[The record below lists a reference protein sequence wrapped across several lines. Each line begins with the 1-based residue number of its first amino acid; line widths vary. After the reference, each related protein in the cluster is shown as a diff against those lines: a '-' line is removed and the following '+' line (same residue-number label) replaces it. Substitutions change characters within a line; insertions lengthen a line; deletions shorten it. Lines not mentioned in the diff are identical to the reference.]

1 MRRTDWSSDIGF
13 ASKVQTKDAVAEGN
27 ATTGVRL
34 DTLPAARDYYW
45 HARAQ
50 GAGTTGVFGATFKFT
65 VGPAIVI
72 NAPEGAVFPYV
83 ANLHKFNDWSPWAA
97 RDPQLRVTYS
107 GPESGKGAHTEWE
120 SSKKEIGTG
129 LMEITE
135 ADPNRHAELVV
146 NLDDL
151 EGTTFYDI
159 APAGSGSKV
168 TWGFGYNAGTSPLGR
183 WKGLMLDRLIGGE
196 FQSGLVKLKE
206 IVEADRA
213 PTMPP
218 AAPPPPVATAPD
230 APATPGATPGSDAQS
245 TVVPES
251 SVPQS
256 TSSTPETAPAPEP
269 APAKPAKKKKH

>member
-1 MRRTDWSSDIGF
+1 MRPVMRLILGLLALALILVGVAF
-13 ASKVQTKDAVAEGN
+13 ALPSQVTVA
-27 ATTGVRL
+27 RS
-34 DTLPAARDYYW
+34 
-45 HARAQ
+45 
-50 GAGTTGVFGATFKFT
+50 
-65 VGPAIVI
+65 IVI

-83 ANLHKFNDWSPWAA
+83 TNLHKFADWSPWAA

-107 GPESGKGAHTEWE
+107 GPESGKGAHTEWQ
-120 SSKKEIGTG
+120 SSQKSIGTG

-146 NLDDL
+146 NLNGL

-206 IVEADRA
+206 RVEADRA
-213 PTMPP
+213 PVTPPP
-218 AAPPPPVATAPD
+218 AAPPPVATAPD
-230 APATPGATPGSDAQS
+230 GAPPTPGATPGSEAQS
-245 TVVPES
+245 TVVPETT
-251 SVPQS
+251 VPQS
-256 TSSTPETAPAPEP
+256 TSANPEP
-269 APAKPAKKKKH
+269 APAPEAAPAPAKPQKKKKQR

>member
-1 MRRTDWSSDIGF
+1 MRPIMRLILGLVALALILAGVAF
-13 ASKVQTKDAVAEGN
+13 ALPSQVTVA
-27 ATTGVRL
+27 RS
-34 DTLPAARDYYW
+34 
-45 HARAQ
+45 
-50 GAGTTGVFGATFKFT
+50 
-65 VGPAIVI
+65 IVI

-83 ANLHKFNDWSPWAA
+83 VNLHKFNDWSPWAA

-213 PTMPP
+213 PTTPP
-218 AAPPPPVATAPD
+218 APPPPPVATAPD
-230 APATPGATPGSDAQS
+230 VPATPGASPGSEAQS

-256 TSSTPETAPAPEP
+256 TSATPEPQPAPEPAP
-269 APAKPAKKKKH
+269 APAKPAKKKNH

>member
-1 MRRTDWSSDIGF
+1 
-13 ASKVQTKDAVAEGN
+13 
-27 ATTGVRL
+27 
-34 DTLPAARDYYW
+34 
-45 HARAQ
+45 
-50 GAGTTGVFGATFKFT
+50 
-65 VGPAIVI
+65 
-72 NAPEGAVFPYV
+72 
-83 ANLHKFNDWSPWAA
+83 
-97 RDPQLRVTYS
+97 
-107 GPESGKGAHTEWE
+107 
-120 SSKKEIGTG
+120 
-129 LMEITE
+129 MEITE

>member
-1 MRRTDWSSDIGF
+1 
-13 ASKVQTKDAVAEGN
+13 
-27 ATTGVRL
+27 
-34 DTLPAARDYYW
+34 
-45 HARAQ
+45 
-50 GAGTTGVFGATFKFT
+50 
-65 VGPAIVI
+65 VI

-83 ANLHKFNDWSPWAA
+83 VNLHKFNDWSPWAA
-97 RDPQLRVTYS
+97 RDPQLSVKYS
-107 GPESGKGAHTEWE
+107 GPESGKGAHTEWV
-120 SSKKEIGTG
+120 SAKKEIGAG

-146 NLDDL
+146 NLNDL

-206 IVEADRA
+206 RVEADRA
-213 PTMPP
+213 PTTPP
-218 AAPPPPVATAPD
+218 AAPPPPVGTAPD
-230 APATPGATPGSDAQS
+230 APAAPGAAAGSEAQS

-251 SVPQS
+251 TVPQS
-256 TSSTPETAPAPEP
+256 TSSAPAPTPAPEP
-269 APAKPAKKKKH
+269 APAPAKPTKKKKH